1 VSDVYDAFSAR
12 PGADEAIY
20 ILRLYVSGNTHRS
33 TRAIHN
39 LRLLCDQ
46 YLNERYVLEV
56 IDIYHNPQAAKDAQI
71 IAVPTL
77 VKLEPGPRRL
87 LIGDLS
93 DTAKLRAALDI
104 EEDERA

>member
-1 VSDVYDAFSAR
+1 MSDGPGVFSAA
-12 PGADEAIY
+12 PAAAEAIY
-20 ILRLYVSGNTHRS
+20 VLRLYVSGNTHRS

-39 LRLLCDQ
+39 LRLVCDH
-46 YLNERYVLEV
+46 YLSKRYTLEV
-56 IDIYHNPQAAKDAQI
+56 VDIYHNPQAAKDAQI

-93 DTAKLRAALDI
+93 DTTKLCAALDI
-104 EEDERA
+104 EEDGQA